1 MSQTSKTQQEL
12 LSGAEMVVQSIID
25 IGVKTVFGYPG
36 GAVLDIYDALYKQ
49 EEFKHI
55 LVRHEQAAV
64 HAADGYARSTGDVG
78 TVLVTSGPGATNTI
92 TGIATAYMDSI
103 PLVVISGQV
112 TTALIGCDAFQET
125 DMVGCSRPVV
135 KHSFLC
141 KNAEDISCTI
151 AKAYHIAKSGR
162 PGPVVVDLPKDV
174 MDPQKKYEYY
184 PPKLDRLRSY
194 NPTLKGNPRQIKK
207 ALLAVLNA
215 KRPVFYTGGGVIIAN
230 ASEALTKLAEK
241 INVPVTST
249 LMGLGAFPGEHQ
261 QFLGMLGMHG
271 TLEANNAMANADVIV
286 AFGARFDDRVT
297 NNVEKF
303 SPDATI
309 VHIDIDPA
317 SISKN
322 INADIPIVG
331 SVDVV
336 LTQFLELLETLEQ
349 QTDSEIIKLWWQ
361 QIRQW
366 QDVQCLAYEKNETT
380 IKPQQVVEAIYKATN
395 GDAYVT
401 SDVGQHQMF
410 GALYYPFK
418 KPRQWINSG
427 GLGTMGFGLPAAVG
441 VQLAHPDAAVVCIS
455 GDGSIQMN
463 IQELATCMQYD
474 LPIKIFTI
482 NNASLGMV
490 RQWQDMIYGGRH
502 SHSYMDSVP
511 DFAKLA
517 EAYGHVGLRVDDPSK
532 LDATI
537 EKAMSMKDKL
547 VFVDIIIGQTEHVYP
562 MQIKGGAMDEM
573 WLSKGVKG

>member
-1 MSQTSKTQQEL
+1 MNQTSDTEEM
-12 LSGAEMVVQSIID
+12 LSGAEMTIRSLGD
-25 IGVKTVFGYPG
+25 IGVKYVFGYPG
-36 GAVLDIYDALYKQ
+36 GAVLDIYDALFHQDKF
-49 EEFKHI
+49 EHV

-112 TTALIGCDAFQET
+112 PTSMIGCDAFQET

-141 KNAEDISCTI
+141 TKAEDIPDTI
-151 AKAYHIAKSGR
+151 AKAYHIARTGR

-174 MDPQKKYEYY
+174 MNPELKYKYIKPEVE
-184 PPKLDRLRSY
+184 RLRSY
-194 NPTLKGNPRQIKK
+194 RPTLRGNPRQIKK
-207 ALLAVLNA
+207 AIATLSEA
-215 KRPVFYTGGGVIIAN
+215 KRPVFYIGGGIIIAD
-230 ASEALTKLAEK
+230 ASEQFTNLAEQV
-241 INVPVTST
+241 NAPVTST
-249 LMGLGAFPGEHQ
+249 LMGLGAFSGEHK

-297 NNVEKF
+297 NNVDKF

-309 VHIDIDPA
+309 IHIDIDPA

-336 LTQFLELLETLEQ
+336 LEQFHELMDQTNFSVNEQ
-349 QTDSEIIKLWWQ
+349 AMEQWWQ
-361 QIRQW
+361 QIHIWREAK
-366 QDVQCLAYEKNETT
+366 CLAYDKSDNE

-395 GDAYVT
+395 GDAYIT

-441 VQLAHPDAAVVCIS
+441 AQLAHPDETVVCIS

-474 LPIKIFTI
+474 LPIKIFVI

-490 RQWQDMIYGGRH
+490 RQWQDMLYGGRH

-517 EAYGHVGLRVDDPSK
+517 EAYGHVGLRVEDPSE

-537 EKAMSMKDKL
+537 EKAISMKDKL
-547 VFVDIIIGQTEHVYP
+547 VFVDILVAQAEHVYP
-562 MQIKGGAMDEM
+562 MQVKGGAMDEM
-573 WLSKGVKG
+573 WLRKGVKA